1 MLRYLVERRFGI
13 RATFELDSIV
23 ERNADAGVTW
33 LWSYVSDDGRTSFC
47 LYEAPS
53 PEAIRSASARSGLPV
68 ERIVEVG
75 LLDPHPYAR
84 TA

>member
-1 MLRYLVERRFGI
+1 MRYLVERRFGS
-13 RATFELDSIV
+13 RTVFEVDSIV

-33 LWSYVSDDGRTSFC
+33 LWSYVSDDGRTWFC

-53 PEAIRSASARSGLPV
+53 PEAIRGASARSGLPV
-68 ERIVEVG
+68 ERIVEVS
-75 LLDPHPYAR
+75 LLDPHPSAI